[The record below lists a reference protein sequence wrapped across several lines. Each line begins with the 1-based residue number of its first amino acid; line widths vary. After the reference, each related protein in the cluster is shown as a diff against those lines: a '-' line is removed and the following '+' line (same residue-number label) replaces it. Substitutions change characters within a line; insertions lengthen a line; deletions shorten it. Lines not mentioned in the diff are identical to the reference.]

1 MTAWIPPA
9 SSEPLKAAVRERRAR
24 VVVNHSRKVV
34 PAEISVNPEPIE
46 IAITIPEPQP
56 VAFDAVAFSR
66 PPSPFPMPSDE
77 NISVLFVGIENG
89 EWLRWLAERQGFV
102 GFTTRRDDVIEHV
115 YSVSG
120 DLQSTSSVALAHLW
134 ALELNQPEH
143 VLAIADMLAR
153 ERERANDF
161 DGRIRVF
168 ALFPA
173 SFRDEVAAAIH
184 RTGGTGGMFLVSFS
198 GNELQVAASP
208 PASQPIH

>member
-34 PAEISVNPEPIE
+34 PAEIGVSPEPIE
-46 IAITIPEPQP
+46 IGFTIPERQP
-56 VAFDAVAFSR
+56 MPFDAVAFSR
-66 PPSPFPMPSDE
+66 PPSPSPAPSDE
-77 NISVLFVGIENG
+77 NLSVLFVGIENG
-89 EWLRWLAERQGFV
+89 EWLRWLAERHGFV

-120 DLQSTSSVALAHLW
+120 DLQSTSSVALADLW

-143 VLAIADMLAR
+143 VAAIADMLAR

-161 DGRIRVF
+161 NGRIRVF
-168 ALFPA
+168 ALFPV

-184 RTGGTGGMFLVSFS
+184 RAGGTGGVFLVSFS
-198 GNELQVAASP
+198 GNELQVAVST